1 MDVNTS
7 TYIDEMDQNK
17 SPSSH
22 FIVRP
27 QEKQITLWITIAFM
41 KGINWSHIKY
51 SFNNEESVKIPK
63 SNQKTYI

>member
-1 MDVNTS
+1 MEKKTILNMDVNTS

-27 QEKQITLWITIAFM
+27 QEKQNRIVN
-41 KGINWSHIKY
+41 INSIY
-51 SFNNEESVKIPK
+51 ERNNLIPYK
-63 SNQKTYI
+63 VIV

>member
-22 FIVRP
+22 FIVRS
-27 QEKQITLWITIAFM
+27 QEKQNRIVN
-41 KGINWSHIKY
+41 INSIY
-51 SFNNEESVKIPK
+51 ERNNLIPYK
-63 SNQKTYI
+63 VLV

>member
-7 TYIDEMDQNK
+7 TYIDGMDQNK

-27 QEKQITLWITIAFM
+27 QEKQNRIV
-41 KGINWSHIKY
+41 
-51 SFNNEESVKIPK
+51 NNNSIYERNKLIPYK
-63 SNQKTYI
+63 VLV